1 MIPQHTSAGESA
13 YMAMSERLSGFSI
26 EKADTTSKYE
36 GLRDLWCR
44 VFGDEPEFVDAFY
57 GTFGDDIAGYIICN
71 DAGKAVSALTCFR
84 CGSMRGLP
92 VYVTYAVCT
101 DPEYR
106 GQGLAAKLTEYVK
119 QVVTGERGSRICMEG
134 APEAEGLGGISLV
147 SPAEESLIKYY
158 AGLGYRE
165 GFRVNEHAAGITDDA
180 EYVAA
185 DGYTDTEHTDK
196 SSAEAA
202 GCEGGQPG
210 KIRTWGLDAD
220 GKTGYLE
227 DDDYED
233 FEPGLTAVPANSAQ
247 YNRYREAFLAEVP
260 HVEMSDAMMEFI
272 SLDGGQGSL
281 LILNSGD
288 AVCRIAGE
296 EFSGADQAAHHADA
310 GYKTVILDELLVNPM
325 LLKYSE
331 EIEEEIAERL
341 REHLG
346 AEVLIYRTPCDGLQ
360 PEGGAGDI
368 RCQAMYAVPG
378 GADIQGYFGF
388 PIE

>member
-1 MIPQHTSAGESA
+1 
-13 YMAMSERLSGFSI
+13 MSERLSGFSI

-57 GTFGDDIAGYIICN
+57 GAFGDDIAGYIICN

-119 QVVTGERGSRICMEG
+119 QVVTGDRGSRICMEG
-134 APEAEGLGGISLV
+134 APEAEGLGSISLV

-165 GFRVNEHAAGITDDA
+165 GFRVNEHIAGIADDP
-180 EYVAA
+180 ECAA
-185 DGYTDTEHTDK
+185 
-196 SSAEAA
+196 AA
-202 GCEGGQPG
+202 
-210 KIRTWGLDAD
+210 A
-220 GKTGYLE
+220 GYLE

-272 SLDGGQGSL
+272 SLDGGPGSL

-288 AVCRIAGE
+288 AVCRIAGA
-296 EFSGADQAAHHADA
+296 EFTEADQAAHHADA

-325 LLKYSE
+325 LMEYSE

-346 AEVLIYRTPCDGLQ
+346 AEVLVYRTPCDGLR
-360 PEGGAGDI
+360 PEGCAGES
-368 RCQAMYAVPG
+368 RCQAMYAAPG